1 VETSRRAVVVVPT
14 YNEAGNIERLLESIL
29 AVDPNIGVLVV
40 DDSSPDGT
48 ADIVDRVAARSEFAR
63 RVDVLRRPSKS
74 GLGTAYRAGFS
85 RVLDAGDT
93 ICVQMDADF
102 SHDPRYLIEIIS
114 AVEMGADA
122 AIGSRYVPGGRIE
135 NWPRLRLFL
144 SRWGNRYAA
153 GMLGLAVNDATAG
166 YRAYSPALLRRI
178 DFASVRAEGYGFQ
191 IEMTHRA
198 VRSGARIV
206 EVPITFADR
215 VVGESKLS
223 HHIINEAF
231 GLVNR
236 LWFRDRL
243 LRRRR

>member
-1 VETSRRAVVVVPT
+1 METSRRAVVVVPT
-14 YNEAGNIERLLESIL
+14 YNEAGNIERLLETIL
-29 AVDPNIGVLVV
+29 ASDPNIGVLVV

-85 RVLDAGDT
+85 RVLDAGET

-206 EVPITFADR
+206 EVPITFVDR

>member
-14 YNEAGNIERLLESIL
+14 YNEAGNIERLLETIL
-29 AVDPNIGVLVV
+29 ASDPNIGVLVV

-63 RVDVLRRPSKS
+63 RVDVLRRQSKS

-206 EVPITFADR
+206 EVPITFVDR

>member
-1 VETSRRAVVVVPT
+1 METSRRAVVVVPT

-166 YRAYSPALLRRI
+166 YRAYSSALLRRI

>member
-14 YNEAGNIERLLESIL
+14 YNEAGNIERLLETIL
-29 AVDPNIGVLVV
+29 ASDPNIGVLVV

-85 RVLDAGDT
+85 RVLDAGET

-206 EVPITFADR
+206 EVPITFVDR

>member
-1 VETSRRAVVVVPT
+1 METSRRAVVVVPT
-14 YNEAGNIERLLESIL
+14 YNEAGNIERLLETIL
-29 AVDPNIGVLVV
+29 TVDPNIGVLVV

-85 RVLDAGDT
+85 RVLDAGET

-166 YRAYSPALLRRI
+166 YRAYSSALLRRI

-198 VRSGARIV
+198 VRSGARVV
-206 EVPITFADR
+206 EVPITFVDR

>member
-1 VETSRRAVVVVPT
+1 MVVVPT
-14 YNEAGNIERLLESIL
+14 YNEAGNIERLLETIL
-29 AVDPNIGVLVV
+29 ASDPNIGVLVV

-206 EVPITFADR
+206 EVPITFVDR

>member
-1 VETSRRAVVVVPT
+1 METSRRAVVVVPT
-14 YNEAGNIERLLESIL
+14 YNEAGNIERLLETIL

-166 YRAYSPALLRRI
+166 YRAYSSALLRRI

-198 VRSGARIV
+198 VRSGARVV
-206 EVPITFADR
+206 EVPITFVDR

>member
-14 YNEAGNIERLLESIL
+14 YNEAGNIERLLETIL
-29 AVDPNIGVLVV
+29 ASDPNIGVLVV

-85 RVLDAGDT
+85 RVLDAGET

-166 YRAYSPALLRRI
+166 YRAYSSALLRRI

-206 EVPITFADR
+206 EVPITFVDR